1 MHARKHPCNKE
12 KFPIERDLYESNS
25 IQARAFVC
33 KARLYAARHV
43 SCGDVR
49 LSAPLLRLPR
59 LVESDPRGPQVLHM
73 LTAHTRL
80 LWKEGEIE
88 VTVATLSAELQTA
101 LRGAHNAGQVVR
113 GLESAERRLVLEE
126 RGLRLADR
134 KSSVKR
140 GERVSRL
147 LVLSDDGAERFYR
160 KVESLL
166 RLYGPRVLAVR
177 LEVGAAT
184 LGELIFG
191 QGRLARLLMLEH
203 KEAVSAVL
211 LALAGHGMGS

>member
-1 MHARKHPCNKE
+1 MHARRHPCNKE
-12 KFPIERDLYESNS
+12 KFPIERDLYETNF
-25 IQARAFVC
+25 IQERAFVC
-33 KARLYAARHV
+33 KARLYAARNV

-49 LSAPLLRLPR
+49 LSAPVLRLPR
-59 LVESDPRGPQVLHM
+59 LVELDPRGPQVLHM

-88 VTVATLSAELQTA
+88 VSIATLSSELETA

-134 KSSVKR
+134 KSSVQR

-166 RLYGPRVLAVR
+166 RRHGPRVLAVR

-191 QGRLARLLMLEH
+191 QGRLARLLMIEH

-211 LALAGHGMGS
+211 LALAGHGT

>member
-1 MHARKHPCNKE
+1 
-12 KFPIERDLYESNS
+12 
-25 IQARAFVC
+25 
-33 KARLYAARHV
+33 
-43 SCGDVR
+43 
-49 LSAPLLRLPR
+49 
-59 LVESDPRGPQVLHM
+59 M

-88 VTVATLSAELQTA
+88 VTIATLSSELETA

-126 RGLRLADR
+126 QGLRLADR
-134 KSSVKR
+134 KSSVQR

-166 RLYGPRVLAVR
+166 RRHGPRVLAVR

-211 LALAGHGMGS
+211 LALAGHGTGA

>member
-1 MHARKHPCNKE
+1 
-12 KFPIERDLYESNS
+12 
-25 IQARAFVC
+25 
-33 KARLYAARHV
+33 
-43 SCGDVR
+43 
-49 LSAPLLRLPR
+49 
-59 LVESDPRGPQVLHM
+59 M

-80 LWKEGEIE
+80 LWKDGDIE
-88 VTVATLSAELQTA
+88 VTIATLSSALETA
-101 LRGAHNAGQVVR
+101 LRNAHNAGHVIQ

-126 RGLRLADR
+126 RGLCLADG
-134 KSSVKR
+134 KSSVVR
-140 GERVSRL
+140 GERISRL

-166 RLYGPRVLAVR
+166 RRYGPRVLAVR
-177 LEVGAAT
+177 LDVDAAT

-211 LALAGHGMGS
+211 LAMAGHSMGA

>member
-1 MHARKHPCNKE
+1 MHARRHPCNKE
-12 KFPIERDLYESNS
+12 KFPIERDLYETNS
-25 IQARAFVC
+25 IQERAFVC

-49 LSAPLLRLPR
+49 LSAPVLRLPR

-88 VTVATLSAELQTA
+88 VTIATLSSELETT
-101 LRGAHNAGQVVR
+101 LRGAYNAGQVVR

-134 KSSVKR
+134 KSSVQR

-166 RLYGPRVLAVR
+166 RRHGPRVLAVR

-211 LALAGHGMGS
+211 LAMAGHGTGS

>member
-1 MHARKHPCNKE
+1 
-12 KFPIERDLYESNS
+12 LYESYS
-25 IQARAFVC
+25 IQAKAFES
-33 KARLYAARHV
+33 KSRLYIARHV

-49 LSAPLLRLPR
+49 LSAPMPRLPR
-59 LVESDPRGPQVLHM
+59 LIESDPRAPQVLHM

-88 VTVATLSAELQTA
+88 VPVFTLNSELETA
-101 LRGAHNAGQVVR
+101 LRNAHNAGQVIQ

-134 KSSVKR
+134 KSNVQR

-147 LVLSDDGAERFYR
+147 LLLSDDGAERFYR

-166 RLYGPRVLAVR
+166 RQYGSRVLAVR
-177 LEVGAAT
+177 LEVDAAT

-211 LALAGHGMGS
+211 LAIAGHGMG

>member
-1 MHARKHPCNKE
+1 M
-12 KFPIERDLYESNS
+12 DESNS
-25 IQARAFVC
+25 IRARALAC
-33 KARLYAARHV
+33 KERLYAGRHV

-49 LSAPLLRLPR
+49 LSAPVLRLPR

-88 VTVATLSAELQTA
+88 VTIATLSSELETA
-101 LRGAHNAGQVVR
+101 LRNAHNAGQAVR
-113 GLESAERRLVLEE
+113 GLESAERRLALEE
-126 RGLRLADR
+126 RGLRLADK
-134 KSSVKR
+134 KSSVQR

-166 RLYGPRVLAVR
+166 RRHGPRVLAIL
-177 LEVGAAT
+177 LEVDAAT
-184 LGELIFG
+184 LGELLFG

-203 KEAVSAVL
+203 KEAISSVL
-211 LALAGHGMGS
+211 LAMAGHGMGV